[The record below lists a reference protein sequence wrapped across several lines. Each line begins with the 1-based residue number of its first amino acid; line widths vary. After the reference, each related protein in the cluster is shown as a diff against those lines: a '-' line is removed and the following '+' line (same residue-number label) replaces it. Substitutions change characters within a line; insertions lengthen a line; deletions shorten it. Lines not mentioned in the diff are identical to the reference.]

1 MSAKSQLEKL
11 SLRNTPIDHE
21 GWSLL
26 CWFLSRNKALT
37 KLDITQCPSLSLN
50 ILKRKKKKTESKT
63 AKSDIKRMVCNNE
76 NRSEMDWSLFVATM
90 VARGGMDELILTGC
104 CISDVDIFEK
114 LIKMAVAKRTSRLGL
129 AYNKLGPK
137 QFKILADNWLFSD
150 MARGIDLG
158 YNDFLSLKM
167 LKIFLDKM
175 NDPGFEDLLSK
186 SSLAFLSLNATNL
199 RFSHMFKEVFECILL
214 RLPNLKYL
222 DLSNNQSL
230 FGTLTPSKP
239 SDKTTPEKSL
249 DESIHSNLSTDLYT
263 SGETE
268 LTSSAIVAYFN
279 SKLPLFPKLI
289 RLHLE
294 NNNFSSDSLIQIA
307 KVLPFCKNLGYF
319 SLLGN
324 AINLASASAL
334 IQAVKNSSTLITLD
348 CNYDNFPALFK
359 ERLGLYSM
367 RNMERL
373 LYASQKANDGE
384 GATESEKHEHEHE
397 TISESLTEQLNKILS
412 MKAEKKLDLSSP
424 EVVKFIKRA
433 NSIRSEL
440 KTTINELLRLQL
452 RNELSLEGKETLVR
466 FIFIDSSIETGLL
479 LIDNSLVQSEPP
491 RPTAV
496 FRFAAEDEKNKYVWK
511 DADDSSVTIDVPN
524 DNIPISTTPLSIG
537 ESTSRTN
544 LNNLNR
550 EEGSILKLLSLHK
563 FHHPHEDIADHFKEE
578 SGEEIRKKLMGVD
591 FKDLDMIIRYLNHLK
606 GTGVSLENVYND
618 VYSNK
623 EGKYS
628 QQLHDSAVKFNEI
641 EKKLEGLLNNHTKE
655 DGEGCEKKRESNGI
669 DVNETTIE
677 GDIDDGDA
685 INKAYDELLKDV
697 KQHFD
702 TK

>member
-1 MSAKSQLEKL
+1 
-11 SLRNTPIDHE
+11 
-21 GWSLL
+21 
-26 CWFLSRNKALT
+26 
-37 KLDITQCPSLSLN
+37 
-50 ILKRKKKKTESKT
+50 
-63 AKSDIKRMVCNNE
+63 
-76 NRSEMDWSLFVATM
+76 
-90 VARGGMDELILTGC
+90 
-104 CISDVDIFEK
+104 
-114 LIKMAVAKRTSRLGL
+114 
-129 AYNKLGPK
+129 
-137 QFKILADNWLFSD
+137 
-150 MARGIDLG
+150 
-158 YNDFLSLKM
+158 M
-167 LKIFLDKM
+167 LKIFLDKK
-175 NDPGFEDLLSK
+175 NDPGFEDILSK
-186 SSLAFLSLNATNL
+186 SSLAFLSLNSTNL
-199 RFSHMFKEVFECILL
+199 RFSDMFKEVFESIML

-230 FGTLTPSKP
+230 FGTLTPSKQP
-239 SDKTTPEKSL
+239 DKTTAEKSAE
-249 DESIHSNLSTDLYT
+249 ESIHSSLSTDLYI

-268 LTSSAIVAYFN
+268 LSSPAIVAYFN

-294 NNNFSSDSLIQIA
+294 NNNFSSESLIQIA

-324 AINLASASAL
+324 PIDLASASAL

-373 LYASQKANDGE
+373 LYASQKANDGHA
-384 GATESEKHEHEHE
+384 ATKPDEHEHE

-412 MKAEKKLDLSSP
+412 MKAERKLDLSSP

-479 LIDNSLVQSEPP
+479 LIDNSLVQSEPT

-511 DADDSSVTIDVPN
+511 DADDSSATVDVPN

-537 ESTSRTN
+537 RSTSRTN

-550 EEGSILKLLSLHK
+550 EEGSIMKLLSLHK
-563 FHHPHEDIADHFKEE
+563 FHHPSGDIADHFKEE
-578 SGEEIRKKLMGVD
+578 SGEEIRKKIMGVD
-591 FKDLDMIIRYLNHLK
+591 FKDLDMIIKYLNHLK
-606 GTGVSLENVYND
+606 GKGVSLENVYND

-623 EGKYS
+623 EGRYS
-628 QQLHDSAVKFNEI
+628 QQLHDNAIKFNEI
-641 EKKLEGLLNNHTKE
+641 EKKLEGLINPTHE
-655 DGEGCEKKRESNGI
+655 DAEKKQESNG
-669 DVNETTIE
+669 VELHETTIE
-677 GDIDDGDA
+677 SNIDDGDA

-697 KQHFD
+697 KQRFD